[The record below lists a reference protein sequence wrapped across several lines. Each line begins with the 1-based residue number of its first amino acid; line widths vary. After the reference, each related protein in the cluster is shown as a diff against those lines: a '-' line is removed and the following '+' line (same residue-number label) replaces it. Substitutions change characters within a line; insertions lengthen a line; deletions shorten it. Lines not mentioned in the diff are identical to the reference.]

1 MRSFSVKLF
10 KNIILIYLCA
20 LICFIY
26 MSMMDAIPE
35 HVYMEE
41 PCPCHVKFRLKWLH
55 VRIIASTH
63 RKILEVV
70 PMRACLQEKRR
81 MGMKRLQ
88 LVSIR

>member
-41 PCPCHVKFRLKWLH
+41 G
-55 VRIIASTH
+55 ST
-63 RKILEVV
+63 LSLSE
-70 PMRACLQEKRR
+70 
-81 MGMKRLQ
+81 
-88 LVSIR
+88 S